1 MENLRMVLFALLAG
15 IVFFL
20 YQAWQEDYATPA
32 SAQAP
37 APARALPDAE
47 SQSQDEGVPELGAS
61 TASTPQVD
69 AESAAAEETGDEYV
83 EVVTDLYRLQINL
96 NGGDIQFLQL
106 LKYPLTKDSPDEPLL
121 LLNNQPPQFFVM
133 QSGLVGDAGQ
143 APDHRARYSADRR
156 RYTMAPGAD
165 RLEVPLRWT
174 GEDGLSVEKVYVFRR
189 GSKDDAEQERSGY
202 QIDLLYRLLNQGDQA
217 RVISPYAR
225 MWRTSHK
232 AGGEPPFI
240 QSFIGAAMYL
250 RDSDG
255 SYKYKKYDESDLAK
269 ETVSTQ
275 QQGGWIGMLQHYFV
289 AAILPPPQQTNT
301 FNLRPAKRFGFIAEY
316 VGERAEVAS
325 EAGLELKLPLYIGP
339 KLQHDLEAI
348 APGLQLTVDYG
359 LLTPIAEP
367 LFWVL
372 DKLHGLTGNWGWS
385 IILLT
390 LLIKLAFYKLSE
402 AQYRSMARMKKFAP
416 RIQSIKERYAD
427 DRERLHQAMMD
438 LYKKEGFNP
447 LAGCWPML
455 VQFPVFIALYWVLL
469 ESVELRQADF
479 LWWLNDL
486 SSPDPYYV
494 LPVLFGISMF
504 LQQKLSGQAM
514 TMEPMQQRI
523 MNIMPIGLTFFFAFF
538 PAGLVLYWF
547 VSNIIGI
554 AQQWVIT
561 RRLEREDETAAKK
574 R

>member
-1 MENLRMVLFALLAG
+1 MILFAALAG
-15 IVFFL
+15 TLFLL
-20 YQAWQEDYATPA
+20 YQAWQEDYPEPLAPVTAGPA
-32 SAQAP
+32 AP
-37 APARALPDAE
+37 QALPEVEAA
-47 SQSQDEGVPELGAS
+47 SGEGVPSLGAS
-61 TASTPQVD
+61 QSEERQPASQPDVI
-69 AESAAAEETGDEYV
+69 ESQGQSIEIQ
-83 EVVTDLYRLQINL
+83 TDVMRLKIDLQ
-96 NGGDIQFLQL
+96 GADIRQLEL
-106 LKYPLTKDSPDEPLL
+106 LKYPLTKDQPRVPLR
-121 LLNNQPPQFFVM
+121 LLNDTQPHYFVL
-133 QSGLVGDAGQ
+133 QSGLVADAVNL
-143 APDHRARYSADRR
+143 PDHNSPYQADKTSYQLAQGQDQLVVSFRWE
-156 RYTMAPGAD
+156 GAD
-165 RLEVPLRWT
+165 GV
-174 GEDGLSVEKVYVFRR
+174 SVEKLYQFTR
-189 GSKDDAEQERSGY
+189 GSYEVG
-202 QIDLLYRLLNQGDQA
+202 LLYRIHNASEQA
-217 RVISPYAR
+217 QAVSPYVR
-225 MWRTSHK
+225 MWRTPTK
-232 AGGEPPFI
+232 VGGEPPFI
-240 QSFIGAAMYL
+240 QSFLGAALYA

-255 SYKYKKYDESDLAK
+255 QFKYRKYTPEDLAK
-269 ETVSTQ
+269 EPLSVE

-289 AAILPPPQQTNT
+289 AAILPPAGELSR
-301 FNLRPAKRFGFIAEY
+301 FYARPGKRFGFITEY
-316 VGERAEVAS
+316 VGEQAQVAPQ
-325 EAGLELKLPLYIGP
+325 AGRELPLRLYLGP
-339 KLQHDLEAI
+339 KLQQRLEAV

-359 LLTPIAEP
+359 LLTAISEP

-416 RIQSIKERYAD
+416 RIQAIKERYAD

-479 LWWLNDL
+479 LFWLNDL

-523 MNIMPIGLTFFFAFF
+523 MNIMPIGLSFFFAFF
-538 PAGLVLYWF
+538 PVGLVLYWF
-547 VSNIIGI
+547 VSNVIGI

-561 RRLEREDETAAKK
+561 KRLDREDERAVVK

>member
-1 MENLRMVLFALLAG
+1 MVLFAALAG
-15 IVFFL
+15 VLFL
-20 YQAWQEDYATPA
+20 MYQAWQKDYPQQQAEAVPSPLA
-32 SAQAP
+32 SPLGTVPGEGAAN
-37 APARALPDAE
+37 AA
-47 SQSQDEGVPELGAS
+47 STDEGVPTLGATADGIREVPDVNADS
-61 TASTPQVD
+61 TTAV
-69 AESAAAEETGDEYV
+69 SAQPGQIVQIETDVYRV
-83 EVVTDLYRLQINL
+83 SIDLA
-96 NGGDIQFLQL
+96 GGDIRRLEL
-106 LKYPLTKDSPDEPLL
+106 LDYPIAKSMPDQPLPLL
-121 LLNNQPPQFFVM
+121 NDELPNFFVL
-133 QSGLVGDAGQ
+133 QSGLVSDVAG
-143 APDHRARYSADRR
+143 APDHNALYQSERSQ
-156 RYTMAPGAD
+156 YTLSEQD
-165 RLEVPLRWT
+165 QDLVVPLRWT
-174 GEDGLSVEKVYVFRR
+174 GPDGLTVEKIYRFTR
-189 GSKDDAEQERSGY
+189 GSYEVN
-202 QIDLLYRLLNQGDQA
+202 LLYRVSNNTDVERQL
-217 RVISPYAR
+217 SPYMR
-225 MWRTSHK
+225 MWRTPNK
-232 AGGEPPFI
+232 AGEEPPFI
-240 QSFIGAAMYL
+240 KSFIGAAVYT

-255 SYKYKKYDESDLAK
+255 QYKYKKYDAGDLEKES
-269 ETVSTQ
+269 VSLQ

-289 AAILPPPQQTNT
+289 AAILPEASEQNR
-301 FNLRPAKRFGFIAEY
+301 FYLRPGKRFGFIGEY
-316 VGERAEVAS
+316 VGERVDVAPQ
-325 EAGLELKLPLYIGP
+325 AGREINLRMYVGP
-339 KLQHDLEAI
+339 KLQQELQDVAKGLE
-348 APGLQLTVDYG
+348 LTVDYG
-359 LLTPIAEP
+359 LLTPISQP

-469 ESVELRQADF
+469 ESVEMRQADF
-479 LWWLNDL
+479 ALWINDL
-486 SSPDPYYV
+486 SSPDPMYV

-523 MNIMPIGLTFFFAFF
+523 MTIMPIGLAVFFSFF

-547 VSNIIGI
+547 VSNLVGII
-554 AQQWVIT
+554 QQWVIT
-561 RRLEREDETAAKK
+561 KRLEHEDQAKPSK

>member
-1 MENLRMVLFALLAG
+1 MLLFAALAG
-15 IVFFL
+15 IIFLL
-20 YQAWQEDYATPA
+20 YQAWQSDYASSSVSAPVDAAAPLQPA
-32 SAQAP
+32 AEAG
-37 APARALPDAE
+37 PDALG
-47 SQSQDEGVPELGAS
+47 EGVPDLGVVSGSPTAGSADAPVVSEAVS
-61 TASTPQVD
+61 TAQRI
-69 AESAAAEETGDEYV
+69 EI
-83 EVVTDLYRLQINL
+83 VTDVYRIEIDLA
-96 NGGDIQFLQL
+96 GGDIRRLEL
-106 LKYPLTKDSPDEPLL
+106 NDYPIAKEFPDQALPLL
-121 LLNNQPPQFFVM
+121 NDGQPHFFIV
-133 QSGLVGDAGQ
+133 QSGLVAAEGQ
-143 APDHRARYSADRR
+143 APDHQAVYSAERQ
-156 RYTMAPGAD
+156 RYVLAAGAQD
-165 RLEVPLRWT
+165 LVVPLRWT
-174 GEDGLSVEKVYVFRR
+174 GEDGLTVEKIYRFGR
-189 GSKDDAEQERSGY
+189 GSYEV
-202 QIDLLYRLLNQGDQA
+202 DLLYRVGNEGQEA
-217 RVISPYAR
+217 RAISPYVR
-225 MWRTSHK
+225 MWRTSTK
-232 AGGEPPFI
+232 LGSEPPFI
-240 QSFIGAAMYL
+240 NSFIGAAVYT
-250 RDSDG
+250 RDTDG
-255 SYKYKKYDESDLAK
+255 GYKYKKYTESDLAD
-269 ETVSTQ
+269 EALTLE
-275 QQGGWIGMLQHYFV
+275 QQGGWVGMLQHYFV
-289 AAILPPPQQTNT
+289 AAILPPSSEVNR
-301 FNLRPAKRFGFIAEY
+301 FNLRPAKRFGFVTEY
-316 VGERAEVAS
+316 VGERVDVSA
-325 EAGLELKLPLYIGP
+325 EAGRELPLRLYIGP
-339 KLQHDLEAI
+339 KLQQELGEV

-359 LLTPIAEP
+359 LLTPISEP

-479 LWWLNDL
+479 MLWLSDL

-523 MNIMPIGLTFFFAFF
+523 MNIMPIGLTIFFAFF

-554 AQQWVIT
+554 AQQAVIT
-561 RRLEREDETAAKK
+561 RRIEREDVVKAKTK

>member
-1 MENLRMVLFALLAG
+1 MVLFAALAG
-15 IVFFL
+15 IVFL
-20 YQAWQEDYATPA
+20 MYQAWQKDYPA
-32 SAQAP
+32 SADIPQTAP
-37 APARALPDAE
+37 VSNAVAPFE
-47 SQSQDEGVPELGAS
+47 SAAIDPSDEGVPALGAS
-61 TASTPQVD
+61 SEATAPALPAS
-69 AESAAAEETGDEYV
+69 AEGLSSAGQI
-83 EVVTDLYRLQINL
+83 EVLTDVYRIVIDLA
-96 NGGDIQFLQL
+96 GGDIRRLEL
-106 LKYPLTKDSPDEPLL
+106 RNYPLTKDQPDVPMQ
-121 LLNNQPPQFFVM
+121 LLNDALPQFFVL
-133 QSGLVGDAGQ
+133 QSGLVDEAGQ
-143 APDHRARYSADRR
+143 APDHKTLYQSDRQRYELAS
-156 RYTMAPGAD
+156 GAQS
-165 RLEVPLRWT
+165 LVVPLRWT
-174 GEDGLSVEKVYVFRR
+174 GADGLRVEKVYRFER
-189 GSKDDAEQERSGY
+189 GSY
-202 QIDLLYRLLNQGDQA
+202 QLNLLYRIENASEQA
-217 RVISPYAR
+217 RALSPYLR

-240 QSFIGAAMYL
+240 QSFIGAALYT
-250 RDSDG
+250 RDTDG
-255 SYKYKKYDESDLAK
+255 SYKYKKHDEKDLGK
-269 ETVSTQ
+269 EPIAVE
-275 QQGGWIGMLQHYFV
+275 QQGGWAGMLQHYFV
-289 AAILPPPQQTNT
+289 AAILPPQEELNR
-301 FNLRPAKRFGFIAEY
+301 FYLRPGKRYGFVAEY
-316 VGERAEVAS
+316 VGERS
-325 EAGLELKLPLYIGP
+325 ELAPGEGRELPLRLYVGP
-339 KLQHDLEAI
+339 KMQQKLEAI

-372 DKLHGLTGNWGWS
+372 NKLHGLTGNWGWS

-479 LWWLNDL
+479 MFWLNDL

-494 LPVLFGISMF
+494 MPVLFGISMY

-523 MNIMPIGLTFFFAFF
+523 MTLMPIGLTFFFAFF
-538 PAGLVLYWF
+538 PAGLVVYWF
-547 VSNIIGI
+547 VSNVIGI
-554 AQQWVIT
+554 AQQWFIT
-561 RRLEREDETAAKK
+561 QRLEKEDAGKTKK

>member
-1 MENLRMVLFALLAG
+1 MVLAAALVG
-15 IVFFL
+15 ILFLL
-20 YQAWQEDYATPA
+20 YQAWQKDYPPVQPAATSVSPFA
-32 SAQAP
+32 SSSN
-37 APARALPDAE
+37 ALNPPVEALVSDD
-47 SQSQDEGVPELGAS
+47 DEGVPSLGAS
-61 TASTPQVD
+61 TSALQEQTSEQIADDTVAS
-69 AESAAAEETGDEYV
+69 GDFIEIQ
-83 EVVTDLYRLQINL
+83 TDVYRVKIALD
-96 NGGDIQFLQL
+96 GGDVRRLEL
-106 LKYPLTKDSPDEPLL
+106 LEYPVTKDNPEQALRFLNDELPH
-121 LLNNQPPQFFVM
+121 FFVI
-133 QSGLVGDAGQ
+133 QSGLVAAEGD
-143 APDHRARYSADRR
+143 APDHRALYSAERR
-156 RYTMAPGAD
+156 RYVLAEGAED
-165 RLEVPLRWT
+165 LVVPLRWV
-174 GEDGLSVEKVYVFRR
+174 GEDGLIVEKIYRFTR
-189 GSKDDAEQERSGY
+189 GSYEFN
-202 QIDLLYRLLNQGDQA
+202 LLYRLDNATEGQRQ
-217 RVISPYAR
+217 VSPYLR
-225 MWRTSHK
+225 MWRTSEK

-240 QSFIGAAMYL
+240 QSFIGAALYT
-250 RDSDG
+250 REDDNQ
-255 SYKYKKYDESDLAK
+255 YKYKKYDEKDLSK
-269 ETVSTQ
+269 EPIAVE
-275 QQGGWIGMLQHYFV
+275 QQGGWVGMLQHYFV
-289 AAILPPPQQTNT
+289 AAVLPAQNELNR
-301 FNLRPAKRFGFIAEY
+301 FYLRSGKRFGFIAEY
-316 VGERAEVAS
+316 VGEQVDVAADAGRELNLRLYVGPKMQQELDS
-325 EAGLELKLPLYIGP
+325 VAKGLE
-339 KLQHDLEAI
+339 
-348 APGLQLTVDYG
+348 LTVDYG
-359 LLTPIAEP
+359 LLTPISQP

-372 DKLHGLTGNWGWS
+372 DKLHGFTSNWGLS

-469 ESVELRQADF
+469 ESVELRQASF
-479 LWWLNDL
+479 MLWLNDL

-523 MNIMPIGLTFFFAFF
+523 MTIMPLGLAVFFAFF

-547 VSNIIGI
+547 VSNLIGI

-561 RRLEREDETAAKK
+561 KRLEHDDQTKAIK